1 MSIKKNLKEEPEVKP
16 VDDCNCEKEQKA
28 IGALQE
34 NLDDQKE
41 YEIKDC
47 RKKVQYLQ
55 QKLDDASEEKIKEL
69 KSSVKELETKS
80 SAMSKKVTILQISC
94 AIAFTFLGKEAVD
107 KISEYT
113 GIVSSMGE
121 VSIDSVPGV
130 SDEKDSSSVDTKSD
144 NLDAKNEE
152 KKDDNR
158 QASSKGLIK
167 QPPVLSHSSS
177 SSVSP
182 ASVYGSKESLNSYSF
197 GNKNNYSDI
206 NIFEP
211 ITYPVN
217 SSIYAYGSGQ
227 QIDAYFNKKYGYSEE
242 DRGAGF
248 FTAMEWTAEV
258 SLHLE

>member
-1 MSIKKNLKEEPEVKP
+1 MSIKKNLKEESEVKP

-41 YEIKDC
+41 HEIKDC

-80 SAMSKKVTILQISC
+80 SAMSKKVTVLQISC

-121 VSIDSVPGV
+121 FSVDSVPGV
-130 SDEKDSSSVDTKSD
+130 SGEKDSSSVDAKSD

-152 KKDDNR
+152 KKDDNK
-158 QASSKGLIK
+158 QASSKGLIN
-167 QPPVLSHSSS
+167 QSPALLNSSS
-177 SSVSP
+177 SSVSS
-182 ASVYGSKESLNSYSF
+182 ASVYGSRESFNSYSF
-197 GNKNNYSDI
+197 GNKNNYYDI
-206 NIFEP
+206 NVFEP

-248 FTAMEWTAEV
+248 FIAME
-258 SLHLE
+258 